1 MFDYHIHSSLSF
13 DSKEDPMEIAR
24 AAANAGLKEI
34 CFTDHYDFNTSP
46 DLPVNIFSE
55 KAWHDQYANVGVEGL
70 TVRHGVELGI
80 ANWNTAEAKALTEWE
95 GLDFIIGSVHFIDGH
110 DPYEKVYWETR
121 TVAKAFEDYLLGI
134 LECVKVH
141 TDFDVLGHLT
151 YVCKSVH
158 NPSHAPVPYGDYLD
172 ITDEIM
178 KILVSKG
185 KGMEINTSG
194 VDRAGCFLPQ
204 KEYLVR
210 FKQFGGEIVT
220 IGSDAHDRTRVGQY
234 SAEAMEILGDVFG
247 HVCTFEGR
255 KPVFNKIK

>member
-13 DSKEDPMEIAR
+13 DSEEAPIEIVK
-24 AAANAGLKEI
+24 AAKANGLKEI

-46 DLPVNIFSE
+46 ELHINIFSE
-55 KAWHDQYANVGVEGL
+55 EAWKKQYENVCLSGI
-70 TVRHGVELGI
+70 TVKHGVELGM
-80 ANWNTAEAKALTEWE
+80 ATWNLAEAEALTKWD

-110 DPYEKVYWETR
+110 DPYEAVYWEKR
-121 TVAKAFEDYLLGI
+121 TVAQAFEDYLLGI
-134 LECVKVH
+134 LDCVKVH
-141 TDFDVLGHLT
+141 SDFDVLGHLT
-151 YVCKSVH
+151 YVCKAVH
-158 NPSHAPVPYGDYLD
+158 NPTHAPVPFEDYLD

-204 KEYLVR
+204 KEFLQR
-210 FKQFGGEIVT
+210 FKSFGGEIVT
-220 IGSDAHDRTRVGQY
+220 VGSDAHDRTRPGQY
-234 SAEAMEILGDVFG
+234 VPEALEILKDVFG

-255 KPVFNKIK
+255 KPIFNKL

>member
-13 DSKEDPMEIAR
+13 DSTEEPVEIAR
-24 AAANAGLKEI
+24 AALSNGLKEI
-34 CFTDHYDFNTSP
+34 CFTDHYDYNTSP
-46 DLPVNIFSE
+46 ELPFNIFSSE
-55 KAWHDQYANVGVEGL
+55 AYDRQYGSLELPGL
-70 TVRHGVELGI
+70 KIKHGVEFGM
-80 ANWNTAEAKALTEWE
+80 AEWNQKEAKELASWE

-110 DPYEKVYWETR
+110 DPYEAVYWEER

-134 LECVKVH
+134 LACVKVH
-141 TDFDVLGHLT
+141 SDFDVLGHLT

-158 NPSHAPVPYGDYLD
+158 NPSHAPVPFGDYLD

-204 KEYLVR
+204 KEFLQR
-210 FKQFGGEIVT
+210 FASFGGEIVT
-220 IGSDAHDRTRVGQY
+220 VGSDSHDRNRVGQY
-234 SAEAMEILGDVFG
+234 VPEALEILKDVFG

-255 KPVFNKIK
+255 KPVFNKL

>member
-13 DSKEDPMEIAR
+13 DSEEAPIEIAK
-24 AAANAGLKEI
+24 AAASNGLKEI
-34 CFTDHYDFNTSP
+34 CFTDHYDYNTSP
-46 DLPVNIFSE
+46 DLPFNIFSNEAYE
-55 KAWHDQYANVGVEGL
+55 KQYGALELPGLSIKRGVEFGMA
-70 TVRHGVELGI
+70 TWNQKEAAEL
-80 ANWNTAEAKALTEWE
+80 AAWK

-110 DPYEKVYWETR
+110 DPYEAVYWEGR

-134 LECVKVH
+134 LDCVKVH
-141 TDFDVLGHLT
+141 SDFDVLGHLT

-158 NPSHAPVPYGDYLD
+158 NPSHAPVPVGDYLD

-204 KEYLVR
+204 KEFLER
-210 FKQFGGEIVT
+210 FKSFGGEIVT
-220 IGSDAHDRTRVGQY
+220 VGSDSHDRNRVGQY
-234 SAEAMEILGDVFG
+234 VPEALEILKDVFG

-255 KPVFNKIK
+255 KPVFNKL